1 MIVVV
6 TDGYGDDYDEY
17 DAHNDASFHTVRT
30 GVGLVTSSSE
40 VNSSHAFMALDNSLS
55 TCFMLKDVSQYEHVV
70 SVVLMMLNGNNE
82 SLHMAQDGAGKYMM
96 IILSSI

>member
-40 VNSSHAFMALDNSLS
+40 VNSSHASMALDNSLS
-55 TCFMLKDVSQYEHVV
+55 TCFMSKHVSQYEHVV
-70 SVVLMMLNGNNE
+70 GLVLMT
-82 SLHMAQDGAGKYMM
+82 
-96 IILSSI
+96 IV